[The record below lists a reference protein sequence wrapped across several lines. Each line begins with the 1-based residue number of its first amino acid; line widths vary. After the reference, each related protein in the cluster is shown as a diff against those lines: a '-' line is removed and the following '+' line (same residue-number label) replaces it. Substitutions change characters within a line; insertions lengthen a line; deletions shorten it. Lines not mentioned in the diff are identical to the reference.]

1 MYLLFFPL
9 ENISLLQFESVI
21 QKDRFDRMK
30 KKVFFCNCGAKL
42 IGEDRLADILEYLK
56 HTGHPFSEISDFCGC
71 SVDRKSETRD
81 LFVDVEEGL
90 IVACFPRAVRLLLE
104 NCGIDHQTLKFE
116 YLNFR
121 ELSNDQLFAG
131 IKLFFEGNTEKGE
144 FKELQGNAEWP
155 SWFPMI
161 DYSRCNTCGQCADFC
176 LFGVYEKL
184 DNKVVVV
191 NPKGCK
197 NNCPA
202 CGRICAQTAIV
213 FPKYEHAGAIA
224 GADTIDEIAEQQRQ
238 QLDIDTILGSNIYQA
253 LEMRKAKRQ
262 SIIRSTAMQQAIA
275 EREKAL
281 AGKNLNK

>member
-1 MYLLFFPL
+1 M
-9 ENISLLQFESVI
+9 S
-21 QKDRFDRMK
+21 

-42 IGEDRLADILEYLK
+42 ISSDRLMAISAYLK
-56 HTGHPFSEISDFCGC
+56 QTGHPFTEISDLCGC
-71 SVDRKSETRD
+71 SVDQKSETRD
-81 LFVDVEEGL
+81 LFVEVDEVL

-104 NCGIDHQTLKFE
+104 NCGIDHASLKFE

-121 ELSNDQLFAG
+121 ELSNDQLYAG
-131 IKLFFEGNTEKGE
+131 INLFFEGNTEKGE
-144 FKELQGNAEWP
+144 FTELQGNAEWP

-224 GADTIDEIAEQQRQ
+224 GADTIDEMAEQQRQ
-238 QLDIDTILGSNIYQA
+238 QLDIDTILGSNIYKA

-262 SIIRSTAMQQAIA
+262 SIIRSTAMQQALA
-275 EREKAL
+275 DREKAL
-281 AGKNLNK
+281 AEKHSKK

>member
-1 MYLLFFPL
+1 M
-9 ENISLLQFESVI
+9 S
-21 QKDRFDRMK
+21 
-30 KKVFFCNCGAKL
+30 KKVIFCNCGAKL
-42 IGEDRLADILEYLK
+42 IGSERLDGISEYLNLSK
-56 HTGHPFSEISDFCGC
+56 NAFAEISDLCGC

-81 LFVDVEEGL
+81 LFLEDDEVL
-90 IVACFPRAVRLLLE
+90 IIACYPRAVRLLLE
-104 NCGIDHQTLKFE
+104 NCGIDHQSRKFS

-121 ELSNDQLFAG
+121 EMKDYQIFAE
-131 IKLFFEGNTEKGE
+131 ISIFFIGETEKDEVTG
-144 FKELQGNAEWP
+144 FNSNAEWP

-176 LFGVYEKL
+176 LFAVYEKT

-202 CGRICAQTAIV
+202 CGRICPQTAIV
-213 FPKYEHAGAIA
+213 FPKYEHDGAIA

-238 QLDIDTILGSNIYQA
+238 SHDIDTILGSNIYKA

-262 SIIRSTAMQQAIA
+262 SIIRSSAMQQAIA

-281 AGKNLNK
+281 AEKKGN